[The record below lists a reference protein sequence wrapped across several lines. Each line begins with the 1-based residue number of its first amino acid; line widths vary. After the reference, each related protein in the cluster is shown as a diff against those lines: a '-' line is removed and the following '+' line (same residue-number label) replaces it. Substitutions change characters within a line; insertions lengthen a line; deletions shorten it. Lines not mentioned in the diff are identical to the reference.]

1 MLSAYPLS
9 KGPPYASRLVRRPT
23 GPSTTE
29 SQMTSYV
36 PHTEEDFSRML
47 GDLGLSSA
55 DELFACV
62 PGALRLAGGL
72 DLPVGLSEPDVAQ
85 EMARL
90 ASENRPATDL
100 VCFAGGGAYDHDIPA
115 VTRALAGRSEF
126 VTSYTP
132 YQPEVAQGV
141 LQALFEYQTLV
152 SRLAGLPMANAS
164 VYDGATATV
173 EAVNL
178 AVAATGRQTVWVS
191 AGLNPRWRQ
200 ALVTL
205 TAGKGVEVV
214 DVPLVDGRTA
224 WETVAAVGPGRD
236 DTRTGEPA
244 ALVVASP
251 NYFGCIDPLSRARE
265 AADQAGALLV
275 GAFEPVAAGLLRTP
289 GEQGADVAVAEGQPM
304 GTPLAFGG
312 PYLGM
317 FAVAAEH
324 VRRLP
329 GRLVGRT
336 TDGSGRT
343 AYVTTLRAREQDI
356 RRERAAS
363 NICTNETLVAVGAMV
378 QLAWLGTHG
387 LRELALRCARGARY
401 AREALL
407 ALPGVEPFA
416 DAPVLYEFAVKLPLA
431 TEIVVERMAEEGFLA
446 GIPVETGGQSGLLI
460 AVTEKRTRAEID
472 GYAAAMEKVVS

>member
-1 MLSAYPLS
+1 
-9 KGPPYASRLVRRPT
+9 
-23 GPSTTE
+23 
-29 SQMTSYV
+29 MTSYV
-36 PHTEEDFSRML
+36 PHTDEDFARML
-47 GDLGLSSA
+47 ADLGLSSV
-55 DELFACV
+55 DDLFACI
-62 PGALRLAGGL
+62 PSALRLAGGL
-72 DLPVGLSEPDVAQ
+72 DLPPGLSEPDVAL

-90 ASENRPATDL
+90 AGENRAATDL

-152 SRLAGLPMANAS
+152 SRLAGLPVANAS
-164 VYDGATATV
+164 VYDGATAAV

-178 AVAATGRQTVWVS
+178 ALASTGRSTVWVS
-191 AGLNPRWRQ
+191 SGVNPRWRQ

-205 TAGKGVEVV
+205 TAGKGIDFV
-214 DVPLVDGRTA
+214 DVPLVEGQTQWD
-224 WETVAAVGPGRD
+224 AVVGRD
-236 DTRTGEPA
+236 GTAPSAAPA
-244 ALVVASP
+244 ALVAACP
-251 NYFGCIDPLSRARE
+251 NYLGCIDPLSSARE
-265 AADQAGALLV
+265 AATKTGALLIA
-275 GAFEPVAAGLLRTP
+275 AFDPVAAGLLRTP
-289 GEQGADVAVAEGQPM
+289 GEQGADVAVAEGQPL

-317 FAVAAEH
+317 FAVSTEH

-336 TDGSGRT
+336 VDGSGRT

-356 RRERAAS
+356 RRERASS
-363 NICTNETLVAVGAMV
+363 NICTNETLVAVAAMV

-387 LRELALRCARGARY
+387 LRELAVRCARGGRY
-401 AREALL
+401 AREAVL
-407 ALPGVEPFA
+407 AVPGVEPFA
-416 DAPVLYEFAVKLPLA
+416 SAPVVYEFAVKLPLPA
-431 TEIVVERMAEEGFLA
+431 DVVVERMAEEGFLA
-446 GIPVETGGQSGLLI
+446 GIPLEMGGDRGLLV

-472 GYAAAMEKVVS
+472 AYVSAMEKVVS

>member
-1 MLSAYPLS
+1 
-9 KGPPYASRLVRRPT
+9 
-23 GPSTTE
+23 
-29 SQMTSYV
+29 MTSYV
-36 PHTEEDFSRML
+36 PHTEEDFARML
-47 GDLGLSSA
+47 GDLGLSSV
-55 DELFACV
+55 DDLFACI
-62 PGALRLAGGL
+62 PPALRLAGGL
-72 DLPVGLSEPDVAQ
+72 DLAPGLSEPDAAQ

-90 ASENRPATDL
+90 AGANRAATDL
-100 VCFAGGGAYDHDIPA
+100 ICFAGGGAYDHDIPA

-152 SRLAGLPMANAS
+152 ARLAGLPVANAS

-178 AVAATGRQTVWVS
+178 AVAATGRETVWVS

-205 TAGKGVEVV
+205 TAGKGVELV
-214 DVPLVDGRTA
+214 DVPLVDGKTA
-224 WETVAAVGPGRD
+224 WEAGPADAGQA
-236 DTRTGEPA
+236 GPPA
-244 ALVVASP
+244 ALVAACP
-251 NYFGCIDPLSRARE
+251 NYLGCIDSLLPAKE
-265 AADQAGALLV
+265 VANKAGALLV
-275 GAFEPVAAGLLRTP
+275 AAFDPVAAGLLRTP
-289 GEQGADVAVAEGQPM
+289 GEQGADVAVAEGQPL

-317 FAVAAEH
+317 FAVASQH

-336 TDGSGRT
+336 LDGSGRT

-363 NICTNETLVAVGAMV
+363 NICTNETLIAVAAMV

-401 AREALL
+401 AREAVL
-407 ALPGVEPFA
+407 AVPGVEPFA
-416 DAPVLYEFAVKLPLA
+416 AAPVVYEFAVKLPISPELA
-431 TEIVVERMAEEGFLA
+431 VDRMAEEGFLA
-446 GIPVETGGQSGLLI
+446 GLPVEVGGESGLLV
-460 AVTEKRTRAEID
+460 AVTEKRTRADID
-472 GYAAAMEKVVS
+472 AYVAAMEKVVS

>member
-1 MLSAYPLS
+1 MAHYI
-9 KGPPYASRLVRRPT
+9 
-23 GPSTTE
+23 
-29 SQMTSYV
+29 
-36 PHTEEDFSRML
+36 PHTDDDFARML

-55 DELFACV
+55 DELFGSV
-62 PGALRLAGGL
+62 PAALRLAGGL
-72 DLPVGLSEPDVAQ
+72 DLPAGMPEPDVAG

-90 ASENRPATDL
+90 AGANRAPADL

-152 SRLAGLPMANAS
+152 SRLAGLPVANAS
-164 VYDGATATV
+164 VYDGATAVV

-178 AVAATGRQTVWVS
+178 AVAATGRHRVWVS

-200 ALVTL
+200 VLATL
-205 TAGKGVEVV
+205 TAGRDLELV
-214 DVPLVDGRTA
+214 DVPLREGVTD
-224 WETVAAVGPGRD
+224 WAAAEADAASPAGSIGSP
-236 DTRTGEPA
+236 PA
-244 ALVVASP
+244 ALVAPSP
-251 NYFGCIDPLSRARE
+251 NYLGCIDPVAPAKA

-275 GAFEPVAAGLLRTP
+275 CVFDPVAAGLLRTP
-289 GEQGADVAVAEGQPM
+289 GEQGADVAVAEGQPL

-317 FAVAAEH
+317 FAVASDH
-324 VRRLP
+324 LRRLP

-336 TDGSGRT
+336 EDNNGRT

-356 RRERAAS
+356 RREKASS
-363 NICTNETLVAVGAMV
+363 NICTNQTLVAVATMV

-387 LRELALRCARGARY
+387 LRELALRGARGTRY
-401 AREALL
+401 LREAVMTV
-407 ALPGVEPFA
+407 PGAQPLVP
-416 DAPVLYEFAVKLPLA
+416 APVVREFAVELPLSP
-431 TEIVVERMAEEGFLA
+431 ELVVERMAEEGFLA
-446 GIPVETGGQSGLLI
+446 GLPVSTGGREGLLV
-460 AVTEKRTRAEID
+460 AVTEKRTRAEMD
-472 GYAAAMEKVVS
+472 AYVAALEKAVS

>member
-1 MLSAYPLS
+1 
-9 KGPPYASRLVRRPT
+9 
-23 GPSTTE
+23 
-29 SQMTSYV
+29 MTSYV
-36 PHTEEDFSRML
+36 PHTEEDFARML
-47 GDLGLSSA
+47 ADLGLSSV
-55 DELFACV
+55 DDLFACI
-62 PGALRLAGGL
+62 PPALRLAGGL
-72 DLPVGLSEPDVAQ
+72 DLAPGLSEPDAAQ

-90 ASENRPATDL
+90 AGANRAASDL
-100 VCFAGGGAYDHDIPA
+100 ICFAGGGAYDHDIPA

-152 SRLAGLPMANAS
+152 ARLAGLPVANAS

-178 AVAATGRQTVWVS
+178 AVAATGRETVWVS

-205 TAGKGVEVV
+205 TAGKGVELVE
-214 DVPLVDGRTA
+214 VPLVDGKTA
-224 WETVAAVGPGRD
+224 WEAGPAEAGRA
-236 DTRTGEPA
+236 GPPA
-244 ALVVASP
+244 ALVAACP
-251 NYFGCIDPLSRARE
+251 NYLGCIDSLLPARE
-265 AADQAGALLV
+265 VANDVGALLV
-275 GAFEPVAAGLLRTP
+275 AAFDPVAAGLLRTP
-289 GEQGADVAVAEGQPM
+289 GEQGADVAVAEGQPL

-317 FAVAAEH
+317 FAVASEH

-336 TDGSGRT
+336 LDGSGRT

-363 NICTNETLVAVGAMV
+363 NICTNVTLIAVAAMV

-401 AREALL
+401 AREAVL
-407 ALPGVEPFA
+407 AVPGVEPFA
-416 DAPVLYEFAVKLPLA
+416 AAPVVYEFAVKLPISA
-431 TEIVVERMAEEGFLA
+431 EVVADRMAEEGFLA
-446 GIPVETGGQSGLLI
+446 GLPIEVGGESGLLV
-460 AVTEKRTRAEID
+460 AVTEKRTRADID
-472 GYAAAMEKVVS
+472 AYVAAMEKVVS